1 MTSIWKIISGT
12 RGSIDQKFPILFE
25 RRIYLSSFFP
35 NLIKHVDPSF
45 ENRVLAHS
53 QAQAPPIYSELRK
66 PTREEWS
73 QLLVISS
80 QPWLV
85 KTVFYNRISRS
96 LRFFSFYE
104 DDEDEKSPS
113 HRISQLDIC
122 ACIHHLPR
130 LRVIAIPFPSRIYS
144 DWFSLAVLFTTISKN
159 SPLNFSSG
167 QKCIFRAQSN
177 EIVRLF
183 FRKKNF

>member
-1 MTSIWKIISGT
+1 MITAS
-12 RGSIDQKFPILFE
+12 RDIL
-25 RRIYLSSFFP
+25 ST
-35 NLIKHVDPSF
+35 V
-45 ENRVLAHS
+45 A
-53 QAQAPPIYSELRK
+53 RK
-66 PTREEWS
+66 
-73 QLLVISS
+73 
-80 QPWLV
+80 
-85 KTVFYNRISRS
+85 NRILQPYLAIAPLFS
-96 LRFFSFYE
+96 LLCR
-104 DDEDEKSPS
+104 DEDEKSPS

-144 DWFSLAVLFTTISKN
+144 DWFSLDVLFTTISKN

-183 FRKKNF
+183 FERRIFKCAHHVSGKIIYIESWNSMRLWY